1 MQPRQDLHAEVVHAE
16 VGQVN
21 FGVEEL
27 CLDQGEDVD
36 VPAVQVPHNQVQFLI
51 VFDVPRVGQQA
62 LYHPL
67 NDFLVLQVLR
77 HQFLAQLLT
86 LLSVLKVN
94 VHVGHQLLEQ
104 LEGEAFLGEIF
115 AGGGGETC

>member
-1 MQPRQDLHAEVVHAE
+1 MKPGQDLHAEVVQAE
-16 VGQVN
+16 VGKVN
-21 FGVEEL
+21 SRVKEL
-27 CLDQGEDVD
+27 GLDQGEDVD

-51 VFDVPRVGQQA
+51 VLDVPRVDQEA
-62 LYHPL
+62 LNHPL

-77 HQFLAQLLT
+77 DQFLAQLLT

-104 LEGEAFLGEIF
+104 LEGEAFLGGIF

>member
-1 MQPRQDLHAEVVHAE
+1 MQPGQDLHAEVVQAE
-16 VGQVN
+16 FGKVD

-27 CLDQGEDVD
+27 CFDQGQDVD

-51 VFDVPRVGQQA
+51 VLNVSRVGQQA
-62 LYHPL
+62 LYHPF
-67 NDFLVLQVLR
+67 NDFLILQVLR

-94 VHVGHQLLEQ
+94 VHVGHQQLEQ
-104 LEGEAFLGEIF
+104 LEGEAFLGGIF
-115 AGGGGETC
+115 TERGGETG